1 MKYKDELWHGFE
13 NIQCK
18 DNYYYYLFL
27 FLINL
32 EEMDGARLKCNP

>member
-27 FLINL
+27 FLLYL
-32 EEMDGARLKCNP
+32 EENGWSKTKQR